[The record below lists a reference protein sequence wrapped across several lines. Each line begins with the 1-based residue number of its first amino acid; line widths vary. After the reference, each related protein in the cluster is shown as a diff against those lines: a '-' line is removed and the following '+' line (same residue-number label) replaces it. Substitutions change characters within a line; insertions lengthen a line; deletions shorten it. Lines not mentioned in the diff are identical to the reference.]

1 MNTSF
6 FDDLSLRIKALLEN
20 SPVQDLDKNLRAM
33 MTSAFA
39 KMDLVTREEFD
50 VQKALLARTREKLID
65 LEARLAKL
73 EAERD
78 SSQEKAT

>member
-6 FDDLSLRIKALLEN
+6 FDDLSLRIKALLEQ
-20 SPVQDLDKNLRAM
+20 SPAKDLDKNLRAM

-39 KMDLVTREEFD
+39 KMDLVTRDELD
-50 VQKALLARTREKLID
+50 TQKALLARTREKLTA

-73 EAERD
+73 ESAPD
-78 SSQEKAT
+78 PSQKKAA

>member
-6 FDDLSLRIKALLEN
+6 FDDLSSRIKALLEQ
-20 SPVQDLDKNLRAM
+20 SPANDLDKNLRAM

-39 KMDLVTREEFD
+39 KMDLVTRDELD
-50 VQKALLARTREKLID
+50 TQKALLARTREKLID

-73 EAERD
+73 ESEPD
-78 SSQEKAT
+78 SSAKKAT

>member
-6 FDDLSLRIKALLEN
+6 FDDLSSRIKALLEQ
-20 SPVQDLDKNLRAM
+20 SPAKDLDKNLRAM

-39 KMDLVTREEFD
+39 KMDLVTRDELD
-50 VQKALLARTREKLID
+50 TQKALLARTREKLID

-73 EAERD
+73 ESEPD
-78 SSQEKAT
+78 SSAKKAT

>member
-6 FDDLSLRIKALLEN
+6 FDDLSLRIKALLEQ
-20 SPVQDLDKNLRAM
+20 SPAKDLDKNLRAM

-39 KMDLVTREEFD
+39 KMDLVTRDELD
-50 VQKALLARTREKLID
+50 TQKALLARTREKLID

-73 EAERD
+73 ESAPD
-78 SSQEKAT
+78 SSAKKAP